1 MSGIFK
7 FDAKKL
13 DGLLRKYGVKNT
25 WLHLLAT
32 NLNNKKEFQYIL
44 KSDEFKKAKILPTN
58 LLEGLSIGEVS
69 ILYEYSVTK
78 TNSKSRKSNGQF
90 FTPDDVADFMA
101 SYSDQF
107 GSGVWLD
114 PCSGI
119 GNLSWHLVAAQSDP
133 EEFLLSK
140 LILSDKDELAL
151 LVARCLLT
159 ISFQNKHQKLFDEI
173 KENFIKFDFLS
184 VADNG
189 EYDLFSSPKSLDRIP
204 LHDFVIVNPP
214 YLATKIDSRFETSK
228 AGDLYA
234 YFLENI
240 VKSSKGFISI
250 TPQSFTNAQKFK
262 SLRKLLLDNF
272 NNLRIFTFDNV
283 PANVFKGIKFGS
295 TNSNQANSIR
305 AAIIIAL
312 PGKGKPQIT
321 SLLRWR
327 TSERNFLFKNIE
339 KFLSDVALTE
349 EFFPKVSKKYKNL
362 YTEISEL
369 KTLKSIFSAKRT
381 KYPLYIPSAP
391 RYFIP
396 ALKKPAKRAS
406 QKVLYFPSEEKRDY
420 AYMAINSSLL
430 YWWWRVRDGGMTLSL
445 ETLTSL
451 PLPDFKVNKK
461 IVTELEKSE
470 KTSKVYKQN
479 AGAAQENVK
488 HPKALLDKL
497 NHAVIPEYAKL
508 LVSLHENSEL
518 TRLIKHK

>member
-1 MSGIFK
+1 VSAIFK
-7 FDAKKL
+7 FDSTKL
-13 DGLLRKYGVKNT
+13 DDLLSKYGIKNT

-32 NLNNKKEFQYIL
+32 HLKNKKEFQYIL
-44 KSDEFKKAKILPTN
+44 RSKEFEKAKILPTN
-58 LLEGLSIGEVS
+58 LLENLSIGEVS

-78 TNSKSRKSNGQF
+78 SNSKSRKSNGQF
-90 FTPDDVADFMA
+90 FTPDDVAGFMA
-101 SYSDQF
+101 SYSSKF
-107 GSGVWLD
+107 GNGIWLD

-133 EEFLLSK
+133 EEFLLNK
-140 LILSDKDELAL
+140 IILSDKDELAL
-151 LVARCLLT
+151 LIARCLLT
-159 ISFQNKHQKLFDEI
+159 QSFQKRHNDLFLKI
-173 KENFIKFDFLS
+173 KEKFIKFDFLS

-189 EYDLFSSPKSLDRIP
+189 QYDLFNSSKNLDGIPK
-204 LHDFVIVNPP
+204 HDFVIVNPP
-214 YLATKIDSRFETSK
+214 YLATKADLRFETAT
-228 AGDLYA
+228 AGDLYS

-240 VKSSKGFISI
+240 IKSSRGFISI

-262 SLRKLLLDNF
+262 TLRRLLLDNF
-272 NNLRIFTFDNV
+272 NNLKIFTFDNV
-283 PANVFKGIKFGS
+283 PANIFKGIKFGS

-327 TSERNFLFKNIE
+327 TSERNQLFKNIE
-339 KFLSDVALTE
+339 KFLSDVSLTE
-349 EFFPKVSKKYKNL
+349 DFFPKVSKDYKNL
-362 YTEISEL
+362 YTEMSEV
-369 KTLKSIFSAKRT
+369 KTLKSIFSSKRT
-381 KYPLYIPSAP
+381 KHPLYIPSAP

-406 QKVLYFPSEEKRDY
+406 QKVLYFPDEEKRNY

-451 PLPDFKVNKK
+451 PLPDFKMNNK
-461 IVTELEKSE
+461 IIAELEKSE

-488 HPKALLDKL
+488 HPKALINKL
-497 NHAVIPEYAKL
+497 NHAVIPDYANL
-508 LVSLHENSEL
+508 LIGLHENSEI
-518 TRLIKHK
+518 TRFSK